1 MNKLL
6 QFALALFLCVLG
18 FYIFNAMASFFNIG
32 FQEYGFYMFFGVG
45 LLLLYFVLPRKMV
58 NIFE

>member
-1 MNKLL
+1 MNRLL
-6 QFALALFLCVLG
+6 QFAVALFLSLLV
-18 FYIFNAMASFFNIG
+18 FYIFNAVAAFFNIS

-45 LLLLYFVLPRKMV
+45 LLLLYFVLPSKMI

>member
-6 QFALALFLCVLG
+6 QFALALFLCILG
-18 FYIFNAMASFFNIG
+18 FYIFNAIATFFNIG

-45 LLLLYFVLPRKMV
+45 LLLLYFVLPSKW
-58 NIFE
+58 